1 MQLPTTIRS
10 PIRSSL
16 AEYARMRL
24 TPARAS
30 SVNFMSLKYP
40 LVYELVIVIAD
51 LYLPEEGS
59 AGILALPGLER
70 IARFGRV
77 CALHE
82 GWRAWLAR
90 RVGAEALAAEAPACV
105 AARCNA
111 ARGALWLAAPVHCV
125 AGLSSVHLDYRGL
138 LKLPMATLAALA
150 EDFQKLFQGSGFALQ
165 PLASGGFLLSGPAGG
180 ADHATEPARSVGGR
194 LAGVLPGEP
203 ALRRLG
209 AEIELWL
216 HEHPV
221 NRLRARRGELPVTGL
236 WIWGGGTLPRE
247 LALPAAHEP
256 VTSARAY
263 GRDPYLDGLWCARG
277 AQVQPL
283 PAVIEE
289 VLAAPTQLSVSIVE
303 LAELLTLDPAA
314 SLGDALAACDA
325 RWLAPAVRLVE
336 RGAVQQVA
344 VVANDRC
351 LSLQRYDHL
360 KRWRRAR
367 RGLAGLA

>member
-1 MQLPTTIRS
+1 MTSLPGAGG
-10 PIRSSL
+10 PAAAPEGP
-16 AEYARMRL
+16 AESTA
-24 TPARAS
+24 
-30 SVNFMSLKYP
+30 
-40 LVYELVIVIAD
+40 EL
-51 LYLPEEGS
+51 
-59 AGILALPGLER
+59 AGIAIGMLTAAGQTV
-70 IARFGRV
+70 A
-77 CALHE
+77 
-82 GWRAWLAR
+82 
-90 RVGAEALAAEAPACV
+90 AAES
-105 AARCNA
+105 
-111 ARGALWLAAPVHCV
+111 LW
-125 AGLSSVHLDYRGL
+125 
-138 LKLPMATLAALA
+138 
-150 EDFQKLFQGSGFALQ
+150 
-165 PLASGGFLLSGPAGG
+165 
-180 ADHATEPARSVGGR
+180 HA
-194 LAGVLPGEP
+194 
-203 ALRRLG
+203 
-209 AEIELWL
+209 
-216 HEHPV
+216 
-221 NRLRARRGELPVTGL
+221 
-236 WIWGGGTLPRE
+236 RE

-289 VLAAPTQLSVSIVE
+289 VLAAPTRLSVSIVE